1 MKNWNY
7 LVHYILISDIQD
19 YIKYMLKK
27 HANPSTRIYINE
39 KNRITLKIKKV
50 YYVKYATLETIKLLG
65 SSKSKITKVENSENV
80 PHLGTTEVILYIAK
94 LLAIVINR
102 IKGSY
107 INFFLILRLTNY

>member
-27 HANPSTRIYINE
+27 HANPSIRIYINE

-50 YYVKYATLETIKLLG
+50 YYVKYVTPETIKLLG